1 MKRGVTLPRSD
12 AGRALSRQQAP
23 YAALPVQSPIMS
35 KVPVPKENGFRNHPR
50 RDWLK
55 LCIAAFAGSLQPT
68 PANAADP
75 FRVGVFDGIRPGVST
90 RADVLTKWGTPD
102 EDFKSEEGDIVM
114 FYRDREKKGWDR
126 EAWCNPRSRKVISV
140 FIKFAQKKS
149 KAEVERLFGLRLVWK
164 SYNRTHCPGGEDA
177 LPHEVAERGELDQYE
192 DRSHGAVGSPDG
204 VDIRNLEFW
213 DRPLWTT
220 VPRCPEKP
228 NTRR

>member
-1 MKRGVTLPRSD
+1 M
-12 AGRALSRQQAP
+12 
-23 YAALPVQSPIMS
+23 
-35 KVPVPKENGFRNHPR
+35 ENGFRNNPR

-55 LCIAAFAGSLQPT
+55 LGIAAVAGNLQPT

-102 EDFKSEEGDIVM
+102 QDFKNEEAGIVM
-114 FYRDREKKGWDR
+114 FYRDREKKGWAR
-126 EAWCNPRSRKVISV
+126 EVWCDPRPRKVIGV

-164 SYNRTHCPGGEDA
+164 SYNRTRCPGGEDA
-177 LPHEVAERGELDQYE
+177 RPHEVAERGQRELYE
-192 DRSHGAVGSPDG
+192 DRSHGVVGFPVG
-204 VDIRNLEFW
+204 VDILELEFP
-213 DRPLWTT
+213 DRPVGTT
-220 VPRCPEKP
+220 VPRCPQKS